1 MTSAKRQVREDR
13 HDDKREAHVYAG
25 FKRLVDCRAAQRALN
40 DTAHM
45 I

>member
-13 HDDKREAHVYAG
+13 HDDKREPHVYAG
-25 FKRLVDCRAAQRALN
+25 FKRLIDCRAAQKAHN
-40 DTAHM
+40 DSANT